1 MQIRNRL
8 TLQFLFIVAGIMLVA
23 MWYIHF
29 QFKDHLED
37 EFYTNLRS
45 KALMTA
51 EMVIGRVEKPEKVL
65 SLPQEG
71 SKANIKVYSENI
83 AIYNTNNERVYSFN
97 PVTNDISE
105 QTLKEIWQK
114 KEGRFKQDKFFSLGL
129 VYTPQD
135 GQPYLIVAESVFN
148 PEHLDNLAQILI
160 WVFCIFMAL
169 VAIGGWIFAGQAL
182 APLSRIMNQVD
193 AILPNDL
200 SQRLVPPNQKD
211 ELSRLVITFNKLLDR
226 IQLAFNNQKLFLS
239 NISHELKNPL
249 NIIISQLEVML
260 AKDRSSM
267 EYQQT
272 MASVLEDVK
281 ELNEVSDKLMQ
292 LAKINSDGMGVSFQ
306 KLRIDEMIWQ
316 TKASLLKSH
325 PEYRINFEVVNLP
338 EDEEKLYV
346 SGNEQLLKT
355 ALLNLM
361 DNGCK
366 FSPDK
371 NVKVRLSIVDG
382 GTMSIEIQDQGP
394 GIAKS
399 DLPMVFEP
407 FYRSPKTASVK
418 GSGIGLSLVDS
429 ILKLH
434 HIKLGVASD
443 QGIGTTFKLM
453 FPAILNN

>member
-1 MQIRNRL
+1 
-8 TLQFLFIVAGIMLVA
+8 V
-23 MWYIHF
+23 
-29 QFKDHLED
+29 D
-37 EFYTNLRS
+37 
-45 KALMTA
+45 
-51 EMVIGRVEKPEKVL
+51 KPEKVL

-83 AIYNTNNERVYSFN
+83 AIYNQKNERVYSFN

-105 QTLKEIWQK
+105 KTLQEIWHK
-114 KEGRFKQDKFFSLGL
+114 KEGRFKHDRFFSLGI
-129 VYTPQD
+129 VYAPQN
-135 GQPYLIVAESVFN
+135 GEPYLIVAESLFN
-148 PEHLDNLAQILI
+148 PEHLDSLAHILA

-169 VAIGGWIFAGQAL
+169 VAIGGWVFAGQAL
-182 APLSRIMNQVD
+182 APVSRIMNQVD

-249 NIIISQLEVML
+249 NVIISQLEVML
-260 AKDRSSM
+260 AKERSNH
-267 EYQQT
+267 EYRQT
-272 MASVLEDVK
+272 MASVLDDVK
-281 ELNEVSDKLMQ
+281 ELNEVSEKLMQ
-292 LAKINSDGMGVSFQ
+292 LAKINADGMGVSFQ
-306 KLRIDEMIWQ
+306 HLRMDEMIWQ

-338 EDEEKLYV
+338 EEEEKLYV
-346 SGNEQLLKT
+346 NGNEQLLKT

-366 FSPDK
+366 FSPAK
-371 NVKVRLSIVDG
+371 QVKVRLAFVDG
-382 GTMSIEIQDQGP
+382 GAMSIEIQDQGP

-399 DLPMVFEP
+399 ELPLLFEP

-443 QGIGTTFKLM
+443 QGIGTTFRLM
-453 FPAILNN
+453 FPPVLNN